1 MNTKTITILPPH
13 NLQEEIENDSHRFR
27 VVACGR
33 RWGKTLMAMREAFNM
48 LVKGFDVTRR
58 RQRCWVVSPTFPL
71 VKEDWLI
78 AEELLK
84 DAITSK
90 HQTDMK
96 MVFEPFGF
104 IEFKSAERDDE
115 GLRGAGLDCAVVDEA
130 SRVSRKSWEQGL
142 RPALADK
149 QGRCIFISTPKGR
162 NWFYELY
169 QKGQNNDQEIKSWK
183 YPTRTNPFFPQVE
196 WDTIERTTPEIILR
210 QEYNADFLEDE
221 ASVFKNISR
230 CLRGRLEEPVSN
242 EYYTIGID
250 LGKTEDF
257 TVVTVIK
264 NSNCQVVQCYRENKI
279 DWSIQ
284 KELIRSICGRYKN
297 NVVYIDSTGLGNPI
311 ADDLRRFGINII
323 DYKFTNASKEILVE
337 ALIVAIEQGL
347 VGIPE
352 CSKTQFLIDELKD
365 FSYEILPSGKI
376 RYSAPDGMH
385 DDGVISLGLAVKGI
399 SHLLYNKPREPEKI
413 ITEITA
419 DMEDKAYNKIK
430 RMGGVYGY
438 DMGKHKFA
446 NRVFRRQLVGL
457 H

>member
-1 MNTKTITILPPH
+1 
-13 NLQEEIENDSHRFR
+13 
-27 VVACGR
+27 
-33 RWGKTLMAMREAFNM
+33 MREAFNM

-58 RQRCWVVSPTFPL
+58 KQRGWVVSPTFPL

-104 IEFKSAERDDE
+104 LEFKSAEREDE
-115 GLRGAGLDCAVVDEA
+115 GLRGAGLDCCVVDEA

-149 QGRCIFISTPKGR
+149 LGRAIFISTPRGR

-169 QKGQNNDQEIKSWK
+169 QKGQGNDSEIKSWK
-183 YPTRTNPFFPQVE
+183 YSTRTNPFFPSSE
-196 WDTIERTTPEIILR
+196 WATIERTTPEIILK

-230 CLRGRLEEPVSN
+230 CLRGHIEEPLSG

-257 TVVTVIK
+257 TVVTIIK
-264 NSNCQVVQCYRENKI
+264 NSTCQVVNVFRENKI

-284 KELIRSICGRYKN
+284 KELIRNICGRYKN
-297 NVVYIDSTGLGNPI
+297 NIVYIDSTGLGSPI
-311 ADDLRRFGINII
+311 ADDLRRFGINLI
-323 DYKFTNASKEILVE
+323 DYKFTNASKELLIE

-347 VGIPE
+347 LGIPDV
-352 CSKTQFLIDELKD
+352 SKTQFLIDELKD
-365 FSYEILPSGKI
+365 FTYEILPSGKI
-376 RYSAPDGMH
+376 RYSAPEGHH

-399 SHLLYNKPREPEKI
+399 SHLLYNKPREEKPI

-419 DMEDKAYNKIK
+419 DMEDKAYNRLK
-430 RMGGVYGY
+430 RMGGLYGY
-438 DMGKHKFA
+438 DMGRQRLA
-446 NRVFRRQLVGL
+446 NRVFRRQLVEL
-457 H
+457 R